1 MDGTAVVEIG
11 KIVKQSSP
19 RASVGDREFLLEGFR
34 EIKAPPKGCIDLPD
48 LTSLVRFLSLEQ
60 CVGDVSFVEVI
71 DPTKAAVYYK
81 DPETAEIQ
89 AIAKVK
95 FELTEFDF
103 DSWMPV
109 DKFRINILTKFIPT
123 TDSEKLITYLSKIT
137 SKTEI
142 KLDDDGITTN
152 ITVSDGVSGATMDN
166 KTFSSILT
174 MRPRRAFCEIQQP
187 SAQYLL
193 RLQKKGEE
201 VSVALF
207 DMNDESWKLEACNAI
222 RNYIV
227 EHSQLAV
234 DVI

>member
-1 MDGTAVVEIG
+1 MDGSAVDAIRNIVQKTASTVV
-11 KIVKQSSP
+11 
-19 RASVGDREFLLEGFR
+19 VGDREFVIDGYKEV
-34 EIKAPPKGCIDLPD
+34 KAPQKGCVQLPD
-48 LTSLVRFLSLEQ
+48 LTSMTRFLSLEQ
-60 CVGDVSFVEVI
+60 CNSDVSFVEVI
-71 DPTKAAVYYK
+71 DPLNVAAFYK
-81 DPETAEIQ
+81 DPMTSELQGVAV
-89 AIAKVK
+89 AKFK
-95 FELTEFDF
+95 LSEFDF
-103 DSWMPV
+103 DEWMQV

-123 TDSEKLITYLSKIT
+123 PDSEKLIAYLSKIT

-152 ITVSDGVSGATMDN
+152 ITISDGVSGATMEN

-174 MRPRRAFCEIQQP
+174 LRPRRAFCEIEQP
-187 SAQYLL
+187 TAQYLL
-193 RLQKKGEE
+193 RLQKRGEE

>member
-1 MDGTAVVEIG
+1 MDGQDVVEIANL
-11 KIVKQSSP
+11 VRQASP
-19 RASVGDREFLLEGFR
+19 RTSANGREFVLQGFQ
-34 EIKAPPKGCIDLPD
+34 EVKKPAKGSIHLPD
-48 LTSLVRFLSLEQ
+48 LTSLTRFLSLEQ
-60 CVGDVSFVEVI
+60 CASDVSFVEVI
-71 DPTKAAVYYK
+71 SPVMAEAYHKN
-81 DPETAEIQ
+81 PETGEIQ
-89 AIAKVK
+89 GVASVK
-95 FELTEFDF
+95 FSLTEFDF

-123 TDSEKLITYLSKIT
+123 PDSEKLIAYLSKIT

-142 KLDDDGITTN
+142 RLDDDGVTTN
-152 ITVSDGVSGATMDN
+152 ISVSDGVSGTTMDN

-174 MRPRRAFCEIQQP
+174 LRPRRAFCEIQQP

-227 EHSQLAV
+227 ENSQLPV

>member
-1 MDGTAVVEIG
+1 MDGTAVTEIRNL
-11 KIVKQSSP
+11 VKQSSP
-19 RASVGDREFLLEGFR
+19 VVKTGDREFVLEGFK
-34 EIKAPPKGCIDLPD
+34 EIKAPAKGCLQLPD
-48 LTSLVRFLSLEQ
+48 LTSMTRFLSLET
-60 CVGDVSFVEVI
+60 CASDVSFVEVI
-71 DPTKAAVYYK
+71 DPLNVAAYYK
-81 DPETAEIQ
+81 DPLTSELQ
-89 AIAKVK
+89 AMAVAKFK
-95 FELTEFDF
+95 LSEFDF
-103 DSWMPV
+103 DNWMAV

-123 TDSEKLITYLSKIT
+123 PDSEKLVAYLSKIT

-152 ITVSDGVSGATMDN
+152 ITVSDGVSGATMDS

-174 MRPRRAFCEIQQP
+174 LRPRRAFCEIQQP